1 MFFIF
6 LILRALR
13 NVWFVLQTLHK
24 LYIKLYI
31 EPRKPY
37 TNASANPTQNGAQ
50 TLHCNGAQFYLGA
63 LLSRIR
69 GRERKT
75 RGRERKT
82 RGRLGEGK
90 EKFEEGKLK
99 FEEGK

>member
-1 MFFIF
+1 M
-6 LILRALR
+6 
-13 NVWFVLQTLHK
+13 LQTLHK

-82 RGRLGEGK
+82 RGRERKTRGRQIKIWGREIK
-90 EKFEEGKLK
+90 I
-99 FEEGK
+99 